1 MLSLYIETIFWV
13 INMSKELKIENKL
26 VSVFCNENHK
36 ENLPVVILN
45 TYGNE
50 GKEIF
55 ERCNKIQTK
64 EFILLDIS
72 NLDWANDMTPWFA
85 PKLNNNDKDY
95 LGKADDYL
103 KTLIEKI
110 IPETK
115 KYIENELNVNISYYA
130 IAGYSLGGLFAIYS
144 AYRTN
149 LFSRIA
155 SASGSFWYPNFIEF
169 ANKNTISENI
179 DKIYFSLGN
188 KESKVRNEVLAT
200 VEENTKKLEQMY
212 KSQGIKTIYEE
223 NDGNHFKDGVLRMA
237 KGIKWILQ

>member
-1 MLSLYIETIFWV
+1 
-13 INMSKELKIENKL
+13 MSKELKIENKF
-26 VSVFCNENHK
+26 VSVFCNEKHK
-36 ENLPVVILN
+36 ENIPVIILN

-50 GKEIF
+50 GKEVF

-64 EFILLDIS
+64 DFILIAIS
-72 NLDWANDMTPWFA
+72 NLDWDNDMTPWFA
-85 PKLNNNDKDY
+85 PKLNNNDKDC

-103 KTLIEKI
+103 KI

-115 KYIENELNVNISYYA
+115 KYIENELNEKISYYA

-169 ANKNTISENI
+169 VNKNKISENI

-212 KSQGIKTIYEE
+212 KLQEIKTIYEE
-223 NDGNHFKDGVLRMA
+223 NDGNHFKDAELRMA

>member
-13 INMSKELKIENKL
+13 INMIKELKIENKV

-36 ENLPVVILN
+36 ENLPVAILN

-64 EFILLDIS
+64 EFILIAIS
-72 NLDWANDMTPWFA
+72 NLDWDNDMTPWFA
-85 PKLNNNDKDY
+85 PKLNNNDKDC

-144 AYRTN
+144 AYKTN

-169 ANKNTISENI
+169 ANKNKISENI

-188 KESKVRNEVLAT
+188 KESKVKNEVLAT

-212 KSQGIKTIYEE
+212 KLQGIKTIYEE
-223 NDGNHFKDGVLRMA
+223 NDGNHFKDAVLRMA
-237 KGIKWILQ
+237 KGIKWIL

>member
-1 MLSLYIETIFWV
+1 
-13 INMSKELKIENKL
+13 MSKELKIENKF
-26 VSVFCNENHK
+26 VSVFCNEKHK
-36 ENLPVVILN
+36 ENIPVIILN

-50 GKEIF
+50 GKEVF

-64 EFILLDIS
+64 DFILIAIS
-72 NLDWANDMTPWFA
+72 NLDWDNDMTPWFA
-85 PKLNNNDKDY
+85 PKLNDNDKDC

-103 KTLIEKI
+103 KILLEII

-130 IAGYSLGGLFAIYS
+130 ISGYSLGGLFAIYS
-144 AYRTN
+144 AYKTN

-169 ANKNTISENI
+169 VNKNKISENI

-212 KSQGIKTIYEE
+212 KLQGIKTIYEE
-223 NDGNHFKDGVLRMA
+223 NDGNHFKDAELRMA
-237 KGIKWILQ
+237 RGIKWILQ